1 MSMDF
6 RLIENY
12 SAHLVAGEDVDATEY
27 PKWAVFH
34 LNKQISPD
42 YPTRLEAENWLEQ
55 KNIGLSKEHTEYGF
69 YVALVDEDCIAESR
83 KQRIRDIC
91 EKGNFAI
98 SLIKEG

>member
-6 RLIENY
+6 RIVENY
-12 SAHLVAGEDVDATEY
+12 SAHLVAGEEVEITEY
-27 PKWAVFH
+27 SLWAVFH

-69 YVALVDEDCIAESR
+69 YVALV
-83 KQRIRDIC
+83 
-91 EKGNFAI
+91 G
-98 SLIKEG
+98 